1 MLYNQDAVY
10 NQSSISYIGTIII
23 NVASLNNPIIL
34 SNVFVAVNTVED
46 YSNATTVAVLSYD
59 IMPEGILV
67 IQATESQASAIVQIA
82 SQTSVSSTAE
92 ITLISS

>member
-1 MLYNQDAVY
+1 MQYNANISY
-10 NQSSISYIGTIII
+10 NLPGLTYIGTIII
-23 NVASLNNPIIL
+23 NVVSLNSPIIL
-34 SNVFVAVNTVED
+34 SNVFVAVNTAED

-67 IQATESQASAIVQIA
+67 IEATESQASAIVQIA
-82 SQTSVSSTAE
+82 SQTSVSGTAE

>member
-1 MLYNQDAVY
+1 MLYNE
-10 NQSSISYIGTIII
+10 NISYSQPGLTYIGTIVI
-23 NVASLNNPIIL
+23 NVVSLNNPIIL
-34 SNVFVAVNTVED
+34 SNIFVTVNSTED

-67 IQATESQASAIVQIA
+67 IEATESQASAIVQIA
-82 SQTSVSSTAE
+82 SQTSASSAAE